1 MEKVLIEYFSI
12 NKYVMY
18 LRLEIRVA
26 WEFFFDFKYLLIVFA
41 VLNIIFI

>member
-1 MEKVLIEYFSI
+1 MEKVLIEYFRI

-26 WEFFFDFKYLLIVFA
+26 WEIFFGL
-41 VLNIIFI
+41 